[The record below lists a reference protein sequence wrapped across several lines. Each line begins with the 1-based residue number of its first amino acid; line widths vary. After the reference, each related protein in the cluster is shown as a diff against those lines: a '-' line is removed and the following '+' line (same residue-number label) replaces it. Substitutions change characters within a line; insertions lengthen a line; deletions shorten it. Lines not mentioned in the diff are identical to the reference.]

1 MCYFDVKKSIFFRET
16 GISQKFKGRRDS
28 NTHYEIHNG
37 LGTSYYDLNEA
48 EFSWAVFEILLKTF
62 PLL

>member
-48 EFSWAVFEILLKTF
+48 EFSWAVF
-62 PLL
+62 

>member
-1 MCYFDVKKSIFFRET
+1 MHVIYVLFWCEEIDIFRET

-48 EFSWAVFEILLKTF
+48 EFSWAVF
-62 PLL
+62 